1 MTILKANGFIALCAG
16 AFSFIFL
23 LIFWSEFSFGLNIG
37 LTSCAKTVI
46 PSLFP
51 FLIAA
56 SLTSRGELPEKAKK
70 FLNPITQK
78 LFCLPSECLPAIILS
93 QIGGYLSGA
102 KAADE
107 LCRSGAI
114 SKTQAERLLL
124 FGVNSGVGFSVNA
137 VGIIMLGSRKAGMIL
152 FVSLCISSII
162 TGFFTRFLPQ
172 EELKTHKLP
181 VPPPPLSEAL
191 VESVSSSAQAML
203 AACAFVTAFSGIT
216 SVLDSL
222 IENENVKLI
231 IACLLEV
238 TNGCISTAGK
248 VSLPSLAAVCAF
260 GGICVHMQVFAVAKS
275 TDIRKSVF
283 YFFRILHSA
292 LAFTVCRVLLSFF
305 PIEAPVFLS
314 FSQNVQLWSFSAPAS
329 VSLLLLSALLIL
341 DLDNNKKIC

>member
-1 MTILKANGFIALCAG
+1 MKTNGFFTLCAG
-16 AFSFIFL
+16 AVSFIL
-23 LIFWSEFSFGLNIG
+23 LLTCWPEFSRGLSAG
-37 LTSCAKTVI
+37 LTNCAETVI

-70 FLNPITQK
+70 FLTPITQK
-78 LFCLPSECLPAIILS
+78 LFCLPSECLPAIILG

-107 LCRSGAI
+107 LCRSGTI

-124 FGVNSGVGFSVNA
+124 FGVNSGIGFSVNA
-137 VGIIMLGSRKAGMIL
+137 VGIIMLGSKKSGIIL
-152 FVSLCISSII
+152 FLSLCVSSII
-162 TGFFTRFLPQ
+162 TGFFTRFLPRK
-172 EELKTHKLP
+172 ESKANKLSDSP
-181 VPPPPLSEAL
+181 SPLSETL
-191 VESVSSSAQAML
+191 VESVSSSSWAML
-203 AACAFVTAFSGIT
+203 AACAFVTVFSGIT

-222 IENENVKLI
+222 IKNENIKLI

-238 TNGCISTAGK
+238 TNGCISASK
-248 VSLPSLAAVCAF
+248 KIALPSLAAVCAF

-275 TDIRKSVF
+275 ADIKKSFF
-283 YFFRILHSA
+283 YFFRVLHSV
-292 LAFTVCRVLLSFF
+292 LAFIVCRVLLFFF
-305 PIEAPVFLS
+305 PVEAPVFLS

-341 DLDNNKKIC
+341 DLDNNKKVC